1 MNSQTLYKI
10 GGSLL
15 DWPEFPSRLRLILQ
29 SDSQAVLMTG
39 GGAAADAVRGWD
51 RVFPLGE
58 ETAHDLALHS
68 LTLTARLLTR
78 LLPQIELASTPAQ
91 LSEILACK
99 RTPVLLVHDWVSRL
113 EPAARIPL
121 RHDWQTTSDSVA
133 LWLAF
138 HLQIPRL
145 VLVKS
150 TDTEVGQTPESAAEA
165 DLIDMEF
172 PRLFRQIQHTGEPLT
187 TEWINLRSESAP
199 FLPSPVAWV

>member
-1 MNSQTLYKI
+1 M
-10 GGSLL
+10 
-15 DWPEFPSRLRLILQ
+15 
-29 SDSQAVLMTG
+29 
-39 GGAAADAVRGWD
+39 
-51 RVFPLGE
+51 
-58 ETAHDLALHS
+58 
-68 LTLTARLLTR
+68 TR

-150 TDTEVGQTPESAAEA
+150 TDTEVGQTRSPRPE
-165 DLIDMEF
+165 
-172 PRLFRQIQHTGEPLT
+172 QT
-187 TEWINLRSESAP
+187 
-199 FLPSPVAWV
+199 